1 MSKLAATLL
10 ALVSTLGM
18 ASVLASSSLPD
29 AAPSHSLETMTP
41 PIRHT
46 VRFPDPGSHYAEIEA
61 LIPTGGAESVEM
73 MMAVWTPGSYLV
85 REYAQ
90 QIDALSAS
98 GAEGTARVITKT
110 AKNRWRIATGGDTTL
125 RLSYRL
131 YCHRSSVRNNWV
143 DENYAFL
150 VGAATFLTP
159 VGDLDRPH
167 EVTVELPAG
176 WRQAV
181 SSLDSSD
188 PSAPAKAGSNRVTF
202 RARNFDQLIDSP
214 LYAGTPTL
222 HRYEAGGVP
231 HLLLNEGEGSSW
243 DGPRSAQD
251 AQRIAEQ
258 LISFWGSVPYPRY
271 LLMNLIT
278 EGRGGL
284 EHKNSAVLMTSR
296 WATRT
301 RESYLNWLGLVS
313 HEQFH
318 AWNGKRLR
326 PVALGPFDYEHEV
339 YTRQLWVVEGITS
352 YYGDLLVRRAGLS
365 TRKEY
370 LKELSKT
377 IDRLQ
382 TTPGR
387 LVQPLVDA
395 SFDAWIKHYRR
406 DENSVNSGVS
416 YYSKGALVAWL
427 LDARLRRASQ
437 AEPGLASSLD
447 SVLRAAFERY
457 SGERGYSEEEFRA
470 LIREQAGTASEE
482 IGSFLHQALETTEE
496 LDFTP
501 ALDWFGLRFKTDADQ
516 EGAKD
521 ESADSGW
528 LGIKTRVE
536 KGRLLVDE
544 VRRDTPAFTA
554 SLTPNDEILALD
566 GYRVTAESWKERL
579 ESYRPGQAAELL
591 VARRQRLVRVPV
603 RFGREEPQRW
613 TLEIDP
619 AASAVQQQHLAAW
632 LGDTMVAEPIRQP

>member
-1 MSKLAATLL
+1 
-10 ALVSTLGM
+10 
-18 ASVLASSSLPD
+18 
-29 AAPSHSLETMTP
+29 MTS

-46 VRFPDPGSHYAEIEA
+46 VRFPAPGSHYAEIEA
-61 LIPTGGAESVEM
+61 LVPTGGAESLEM

-90 QIDALSAS
+90 QIDALTAS
-98 GAEGTARVITKT
+98 GTDGTARVITKT
-110 AKNRWRIATGGDTTL
+110 AKNRWRIATGGETTV

-181 SSLDSSD
+181 SSLDRSD
-188 PSAPAKAGSNRVTF
+188 ESVSAETGSNRATF
-202 RARNFDQLIDSP
+202 HARNFDQLVDSP
-214 LYAGTPTL
+214 IYAGTPTL
-222 HRYEAGGVP
+222 HRYEAGGV
-231 HLLLNEGEGSSW
+231 HHRLLNEGEGSSW

-258 LISFWGSVPYPRY
+258 LISFWGSAPYPRY

-427 LDARLRRASQ
+427 LDVQLRRASQ
-437 AEPGLASSLD
+437 EAHSLD

-457 SGERGYSEEEFRA
+457 AGDRGYSEEEFQT
-470 LIREQAGTASEE
+470 LIREQAGAAGEE
-482 IGSFLHQALETTEE
+482 IGSFLRQALETTEE

-501 ALDWFGLRFKTDADQ
+501 ALDWFGLRFKTDAENEDS
-516 EGAKD
+516 EED
-521 ESADSGW
+521 SEDSGW

-536 KGRLLVDE
+536 EGRLLVDE
-544 VRRDTPAFTA
+544 VRRDTPAFA
-554 SLTPNDEILALD
+554 AGLTPDDEILALD
-566 GYRVTAESWKERL
+566 GYRVTVKSWKKRL
-579 ESYRPGQAAELL
+579 EAYRPDQAAELL
-591 VARRQRLVRVPV
+591 VSRRQRLVSVPV
-603 RFGREEPQRW
+603 TFGRYEAERW
-613 TLEIDP
+613 ALEVDP
-619 AASAVQQQHLAAW
+619 HASSTQEQHLAAW
-632 LGDTMVAEPIRQP
+632 LGDTMAAAPTHQP